1 MSIRFAAAR
10 QADSRVRHVLGGAA
24 IHPAANDNGGGGITG
39 GADDPML
46 RAALRHF
53 AAHGLAAAEA
63 ARRNAEKAFF
73 ADDRAAYRWWLGICR
88 MLDRRMAET
97 LAARPGAVGLG

>member
-10 QADSRVRHVLGGAA
+10 QADSSVRHVLGGAS
-24 IHPAANDNGGGGITG
+24 IRPAANDNGAAGLSG
-39 GADDPML
+39 GADEPML

-53 AAHGLAAAEA
+53 AMHGLAAAEA
-63 ARRNAEKAFF
+63 ARRNAEAAFF

-97 LAARPGAVGLG
+97 LAARPGAAGRR